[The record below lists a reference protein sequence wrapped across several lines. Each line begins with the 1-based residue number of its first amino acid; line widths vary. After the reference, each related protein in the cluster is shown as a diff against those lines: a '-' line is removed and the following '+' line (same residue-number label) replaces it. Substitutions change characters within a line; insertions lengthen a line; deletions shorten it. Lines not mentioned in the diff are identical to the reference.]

1 MKMEKAYK
9 LLALQEKISNNEAKA
24 LIDNGLVSVGGKK
37 IVVARGELSE
47 KSVFNILKVA
57 KPKVIFEDE
66 NIIAINKPP
75 FTISEK
81 IAKDFKFTLLNR
93 LDKDTSG
100 VLLLYKNEEFGKIAI
115 NEFKNMRVKKTYI
128 AMVKGII
135 SEELHIDNPIITI
148 KGKGGAYSKI
158 SPQGKSAIS
167 DIYPFMISGKKSIVR
182 VDIKTG
188 RTHQIRV
195 HLANLGYPVI
205 GDEKYGKNSSKR
217 MFLHSYKTEILD
229 YKFIAELDNSFNEFG
244 FEIPKILN
252 F

>member
-1 MKMEKAYK
+1 MEKAYK
-9 LLALQEKISNNEAKA
+9 LLALQENISNNEAKN
-24 LIDNGLVSVGGKK
+24 LIDSGLVSASGKK

-47 KSVFNILKVA
+47 KTVFSVLKLA
-57 KPKVIFEDE
+57 KPEIIFEDE

-75 FTISEK
+75 FMTSEK

-93 LDKDTSG
+93 LDKETSG
-100 VLLLYKNEEFGKIAI
+100 VVMFYKNEEFGKIAI
-115 NEFKNMRVKKTYI
+115 NEFKNMKVKKTYI

-135 SEELHIDNPIITI
+135 SEELHANEPIITI

-158 SPQGKSAIS
+158 SPQGKTALS
-167 DIYPFMISGKKSIVR
+167 DIYPFMVSGKKSIVR

-188 RTHQIRV
+188 RTHQIRL
-195 HLANLGYPVI
+195 HLANLGYPII

-217 MFLHSYKTEILD
+217 MYLHSYKTEILN
-229 YKFIAELDNSFNEFG
+229 YKFIGPMDGSFNDFG
-244 FEIPKILN
+244 FEMPKILA